1 MELHKHDL
9 FQNKYIHFRHKTQ
22 KVLERGTKSSEITDG
37 PDHGSL
43 LQICE
48 AATRGCYGS
57 KLEDL
62 GSTLRFGHSLLAE
75 ITLCLRI

>member
-9 FQNKYIHFRHKTQ
+9 FQNKYIHVRHKTQ
-22 KVLERGTKSSEITDG
+22 KVLERGTKSLEIS
-37 PDHGSL
+37 PNHGSL